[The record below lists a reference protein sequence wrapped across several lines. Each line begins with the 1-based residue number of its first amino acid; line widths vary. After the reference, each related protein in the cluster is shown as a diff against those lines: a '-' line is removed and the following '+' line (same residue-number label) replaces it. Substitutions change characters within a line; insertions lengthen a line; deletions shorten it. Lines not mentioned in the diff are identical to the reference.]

1 MGKTSVITTTDHLSG
16 IGSSNIRT
24 NAEYFRITE
33 AFANNERVHVEEI
46 AVCG

>member
-1 MGKTSVITTTDHLSG
+1 MGETSAITTTDHLSG

-24 NAEYFRITE
+24 KAEVRITE